1 MLLLLLLLLMLL
13 EFVCIA
19 HDGFTDSLQLAA
31 DARALQAVR
40 VVHEVW
46 HVESRAQLRD
56 LKQAV
61 GSARRET
68 TGRRENAQHLSV
80 RERER

>member
-1 MLLLLLLLLMLL
+1 MFLLQLLLA
-13 EFVCIA
+13 FVCIA
-19 HDGFTDSLQLAA
+19 HDGFADPLQLAA
-31 DARALQAVR
+31 DARALEAVR
-40 VVHEVW
+40 VVHEVR

-56 LKQAV
+56 LEQAI

-80 RERER
+80 GERER